1 MTHEL
6 FWFWFFWNF
15 KLVPIDLEL
24 NSAMGN
30 QTHFYQKCGSC
41 TQKSN
46 ETWNLKIRVKI
57 KKKKKKKEKKMRLK
71 GYRWKVVGPK
81 SLYMQDLR
89 IHGSSIGQSRFS
101 FLSFNF
107 LPRSD
112 FYQKTLKKC
121 KK

>member
-57 KKKKKKKEKKMRLK
+57 KKKKKKKRKKNAIERLQMESGGTK
-71 GYRWKVVGPK
+71 ILVYARP
-81 SLYMQDLR
+81 QDSWL
-89 IHGSSIGQSRFS
+89 
-101 FLSFNF
+101 
-107 LPRSD
+107 
-112 FYQKTLKKC
+112 
-121 KK
+121 